1 VNQLSVHTIG
11 GVIGNGEVLM
21 EIVPRNDELII
32 EGKIDPRDIDQVQV
46 GADALVRVMAGE
58 QRANPDLNGKVTLV
72 SADLTRDRPAAGTP
86 ERAYYTVRVSL
97 AKEEVARLGE
107 LKLLPGMQAEIFVQ
121 TYPRTPLQY
130 LIKPLKDQMARAFR
144 ER

>member
-1 VNQLSVHTIG
+1 
-11 GVIGNGEVLM
+11 M
-21 EIVPRNDELII
+21 PRNDELII
-32 EGKIDPRDIDQVQV
+32 EGKIDPRDVEQVQV

-72 SADLTRDRPAAGTP
+72 SADLTHDRPAAGTP

-130 LIKPLKDQMARAFR
+130 LMKPLKDQMARAFR